1 MIKNK
6 FIGKIELMK
15 NMNIKPNFSEL
26 ARQYGVDRHTIAK
39 YYHQEKRIPVKRN
52 KESYL
57 YPYLDEIKQKA
68 DLCRCTK
75 KALFQYFQNKYGVE
89 EFKCY
94 NTFTY
99 FTRKHD
105 ICTSDHSE
113 NPKLRYETEPG
124 DQLQADRKES
134 IKMKLKDGTVNYL
147 QQLSLIPDI
156 ISFCIH
162 EARRQKIFYDVLLM
176 SCIRPEGC
184 QNGYLLII

>member
-89 EFKCY
+89 EFKC
-94 NTFTY
+94 
-99 FTRKHD
+99 
-105 ICTSDHSE
+105 
-113 NPKLRYETEPG
+113 
-124 DQLQADRKES
+124 
-134 IKMKLKDGTVNYL
+134 
-147 QQLSLIPDI
+147 
-156 ISFCIH
+156 
-162 EARRQKIFYDVLLM
+162 
-176 SCIRPEGC
+176 
-184 QNGYLLII
+184 

>member
-99 FTRKHD
+99 
-105 ICTSDHSE
+105 
-113 NPKLRYETEPG
+113 LPG
-124 DQLQADRKES
+124 N
-134 IKMKLKDGTVNYL
+134 M
-147 QQLSLIPDI
+147 
-156 ISFCIH
+156 IS
-162 EARRQKIFYDVLLM
+162 A
-176 SCIRPEGC
+176 
-184 QNGYLLII
+184 LLIILKNQNCVMRLNREISFRWIGKNR